1 MLALTP
7 PASKMQRFRPA
18 ALSFRRAASSGQN
31 WYARAAKVGA
41 TQSKPKSDDSLSLSG
56 MVKMV
61 ATELN
66 YEADD
71 VKTVTDALLNTIVQN
86 VAAGKNVKLQG
97 TSDARHAILWL
108 ALSLL

>member
-1 MLALTP
+1 
-7 PASKMQRFRPA
+7 
-18 ALSFRRAASSGQN
+18 
-31 WYARAAKVGA
+31 
-41 TQSKPKSDDSLSLSG
+41 
-56 MVKMV
+56 MV